1 MSQRELADLLGVTG
15 RSIQA
20 YEQGE
25 VIPYR
30 FVRQL
35 ESALGRPAAWF
46 LHGDAAVNVRDEQ
59 YDEILRELRGLK
71 RAVERLA
78 QAAGS

>member
-1 MSQRELADLLGVTG
+1 MSQRELADLLGVTE

-35 ESALGRPAAWF
+35 ESALGKPAAWF
-46 LHGDAAVNVRDEQ
+46 LHGDDAVNVSDAQ
-59 YDEILRELRGLK
+59 FTEILHELRALK

-78 QAAGS
+78 RAVES